1 MHFGQSC
8 CETAKTMLRLLLIV
22 FHVSVA
28 QQGMESMGLGSGRR
42 MRDKEPLAVK
52 SDVAAIACDV
62 CEIAVS
68 EAWRKVEAERAA
80 APVMTVA
87 TRPGVK
93 KTRSTFSEADV
104 NTIIT
109 DVCNRRKETGE
120 WLWYVDLVD
129 SKSSGAVWRDLTKKE
144 AKSKKTY
151 LLVERRQRGGP
162 IRKWDRESASVKRS
176 CDRLFDEDIADLED
190 LIVPLWRG
198 LEEADAKALAC
209 KELSSRCSKSRKPV
223 DDDREDFEYE
233 DQDKTLLD
241 TERMME
247 NMAEQGMPMVM
258 QSREDMM
265 DELMENM
272 MAEGLTEEE
281 ARDFMD
287 ATMHSV
293 RSRFSFSYFVYA
305 GTKRRRRRRRL

>member
-1 MHFGQSC
+1 
-8 CETAKTMLRLLLIV
+8 
-22 FHVSVA
+22 
-28 QQGMESMGLGSGRR
+28 MESMGLGSGRR

-80 APVMTVA
+80 APVATVA

-109 DVCNRRKETGE
+109 DVCNRRKEAGE

-129 SKSSGAVWRDLTKKE
+129 SKSSGSVWRDLTKKE
-144 AKSKKTY
+144 VKSKKTY

-198 LEEADAKALAC
+198 LDEGDAKALAC
-209 KELSSRCSKSRKPV
+209 KELSSRCSKPRKPV
-223 DDDREDFEYE
+223 DDDRQDFEYE
-233 DQDKTLLD
+233 DQDKSLLD

-293 RSRFSFSYFVYA
+293 RSHLVTFSHFPL
-305 GTKRRRRRRRL
+305 RRHKTAAVLMKTRNPTS